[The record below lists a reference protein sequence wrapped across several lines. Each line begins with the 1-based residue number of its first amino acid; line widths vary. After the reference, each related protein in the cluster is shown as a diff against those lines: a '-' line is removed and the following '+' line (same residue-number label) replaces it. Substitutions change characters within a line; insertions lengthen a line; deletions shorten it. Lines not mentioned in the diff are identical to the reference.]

1 MSKTTPVQ
9 VRLSLEKRLQYEDEA
24 AQRGLPLSTYLRKR
38 LEDGDRINESL
49 AALRIMLVEG
59 FSNIEAALDKGK
71 HTQGSDKGF
80 DLGMMVETVL
90 SLRKIIKPLDM
101 NMIHKEVKRQGLK
114 IWNGKEGDNN
124 E

>member
-1 MSKTTPVQ
+1 MALGEAIKL
-9 VRLSLEKRLQYEDEA
+9 RLSQDKRYQYEEEA
-24 AQRGLPLSTYLRKR
+24 AARGLSLPAYLRMR
-38 LEDGDRINESL
+38 LEEGDRINESL

-71 HTQGSDKGF
+71 HTRGSDKGF

-114 IWNGKEGDNN
+114 VWNGKDGDNN